1 MFRLWNSFNPPASSS
16 CASTHSLPT
25 SDETRLPVQSVSD
38 QPFSLPVSM
47 ENSPGMMLLK
57 TFKLQIVINSF
68 TIFTD
73 SISLR
78 WTILLLFSALFLQ
91 WSIIVTRS
99 KKILSPPPPN
109 NPVSSAQTIILYAL
123 THFWSCFVM
132 TNCDAGSI
140 QNGSLLKI

>member
-1 MFRLWNSFNPPASSS
+1 MRFKIVPVVYVKTNVALMFRLWNSFNPPASSS

-47 ENSPGMMLLK
+47 ENSPGMMMLLK

-78 WTILLLFSALFLQ
+78 WTILLLLSALFLQ

-99 KKILSPPPPN
+99 KKILSPPPQISPF
-109 NPVSSAQTIILYAL
+109 QAL
-123 THFWSCFVM
+123 K
-132 TNCDAGSI
+132 
-140 QNGSLLKI
+140 LLFCML

>member
-1 MFRLWNSFNPPASSS
+1 MRFKIVPVVYVKTNVALMFRLWNSFNPPASSS

-78 WTILLLFSALFLQ
+78 WTILLLLSALFLQ

-99 KKILSPPPPN
+99 KKILPP
-109 NPVSSAQTIILYAL
+109 QKKILFQAL
-123 THFWSCFVM
+123 K
-132 TNCDAGSI
+132 
-140 QNGSLLKI
+140 LLFCML